1 MKNCCSSTHL
11 DKQCVRK
18 SDGKVFSLPR
28 RFSKQRCKQGINGF
42 TMRSS
47 CAPYRDCLKS
57 ASKKR
62 KSKKRKSK
70 KRKSTKQLKRGG
82 KKLPHKKNI
91 LGTTLKPCSINPLTG
106 FNRSG
111 YCMTGEKDLGTHTVC
126 AKMDQDFLDYTASKG
141 NDLSSVVEAGDRWC
155 LCQNRWLQAYQSGK
169 APKVIQ
175 SATNMRTND
184 TITSLIQQQKGG
196 KRNRTRRQL
205 PQLRAIDKSTKK
217 HIYKLRDPQKKRIL
231 AMEEGIRC
239 EMRKGKTRR
248 DAALSKKK
256 RFNVLRLYR
265 KNNDPDGCRR
275 LTQDMKYL
283 DTHYDTGVTRNIC
296 TVKRG
301 GNKKRTQ
308 KKRTQKKRTQKKQF
322 LYNPDD
328 PEKSFDVYIDKNP
341 EDTIP
346 IKYTTVQDV
355 KDTINKLEKLY
366 KSGKYS
372 HKRIWQVGMIMKVRL
387 RVLKDKKP
395 EHYALANR
403 YFKHLGKRTKL
414 KGDTERKKFT
424 FTIDG

>member
-1 MKNCCSSTHL
+1 
-11 DKQCVRK
+11 
-18 SDGKVFSLPR
+18 
-28 RFSKQRCKQGINGF
+28 
-42 TMRSS
+42 
-47 CAPYRDCLKS
+47 
-57 ASKKR
+57 
-62 KSKKRKSK
+62 
-70 KRKSTKQLKRGG
+70 
-82 KKLPHKKNI
+82 
-91 LGTTLKPCSINPLTG
+91 
-106 FNRSG
+106 
-111 YCMTGEKDLGTHTVC
+111 
-126 AKMDQDFLDYTASKG
+126 
-141 NDLSSVVEAGDRWC
+141 
-155 LCQNRWLQAYQSGK
+155 
-169 APKVIQ
+169 
-175 SATNMRTND
+175 MRTND

-308 KKRTQKKRTQKKQF
+308 KKRTQKKQF

-387 RVLKDKKP
+387 DVLKDKKP
-395 EHYALANR
+395 KQYALANR
-403 YFKHLGKRTKL
+403 YFKHLGKRTKI
-414 KGDTERKKFT
+414 KGEKERKKFD
-424 FTIDG
+424 FKI